1 LDLDARPPGEYNKR
15 VAQDSSESV
24 SDQSRTSE
32 VGMVLGKFFCEV
44 LELTGPGD
52 AAQAEVVF

>member
-1 LDLDARPPGEYNKR
+1 LDLDARPPGEYNKT

-24 SDQSRTSE
+24 SDQTRTRE
-32 VGMVLGKFFCEV
+32 VGMVVGESFYEV